1 MAKRKSVAAPAVQ
14 PDLFSDRDRCA
25 MSWSM
30 IPDLAKARVLERLAQ
45 LLRASSEGSENG
57 EGEDADE

>member
-1 MAKRKSVAAPAVQ
+1 
-14 PDLFSDRDRCA
+14 